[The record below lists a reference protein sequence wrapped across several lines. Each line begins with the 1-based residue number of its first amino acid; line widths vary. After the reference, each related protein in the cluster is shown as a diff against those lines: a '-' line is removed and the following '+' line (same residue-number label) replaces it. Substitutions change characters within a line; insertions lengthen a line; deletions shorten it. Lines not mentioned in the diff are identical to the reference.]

1 MQNESNAGAKRCP
14 AEVPGDPMMI
24 PIEAAAL
31 VSVIAYVLGVMVGMY
46 KTYISETQVMD
57 KGK

>member
-1 MQNESNAGAKRCP
+1 
-14 AEVPGDPMMI
+14 MMI

-31 VSVIAYVLGVMVGMY
+31 VSVIAYVLGVMVGIY